1 MCVGW
6 ELLGGWDRG
15 ERMFEQ
21 YRLLGA
27 DFQVLG
33 LIVWEGGSNNGSD
46 WDAPGLD
53 CATCIHT

>member
-1 MCVGW
+1 
-6 ELLGGWDRG
+6 
-15 ERMFEQ
+15 MFEQ